1 MIKMALNKR
10 PFFRYSIYQ
19 LETIVENRQL
29 HEDMSDILYELS
41 FRRTSRAKTLQRK
54 LSNGDYKRQV
64 DKTAS
69 PTMTNQSQSN
79 QFNEKPPKVE
89 DKSFSVYLP
98 LIIFFIL
105 ILIIFN

>member
-1 MIKMALNKR
+1 MASNKR

-69 PTMTNQSQSN
+69 PTMTNQSQHN
-79 QFNEKPPKVE
+79 FFNKKKINAEEKSTG
-89 DKSFSVYLP
+89 DFIP
-98 LIIFFIL
+98 LIIIL
-105 ILIIFN
+105 LIVLFMVFSS